1 MRDLRIDGLSVE
13 EKEMLDYMWNNLVTE
28 EDYETWIDSL
38 DTRQQIMA
46 NSLSR
51 MIIYEMMDAK
61 VDEMSPD
68 AMEVSRE
75 VLERYM

>member
-1 MRDLRIDGLSVE
+1 MDLRIEGLTVE
-13 EKEMLDYMWNNLVTE
+13 QKEMLDFMWNELATE
-28 EDYETWIDSL
+28 EDYEAWIDSL

-51 MIIYEMMDAK
+51 MIIYALMDK
-61 VDEMSPD
+61 EIDYMSPD
-68 AMEVSRE
+68 AMMESRE